1 MYEENLSQEFRLR
14 NIDETRNY
22 FVKEIKQNESMS
34 NKQKKKRFILL
45 QTILNTLLF

>member
-1 MYEENLSQEFRLR
+1 MYQENLSQEFRLR

-22 FVKEIKQNESMS
+22 FVKEIKQNELMS
-34 NKQKKKRFILL
+34 NKQKKKRLILL

>member
-1 MYEENLSQEFRLR
+1 MYQENLSQEFRLR

-22 FVKEIKQNESMS
+22 FVKEIKQNELMS